1 MFHFNCRGR
10 VNQNQNQRI
19 HVYGLMATKKA
30 MIQLA
35 RELFWKM
42 GEDLYSIAK
51 DHTASLD
58 AFIT

>member
-1 MFHFNCRGR
+1 LQGKGKPKPKPKDTCLWFDGD
-10 VNQNQNQRI
+10 
-19 HVYGLMATKKA
+19 KKA